1 MIQIQ
6 CLFSPAPRQV
16 VHINLS
22 LPLGSSVRDAL
33 AMLHSSPE
41 WMASQALSQASLASS
56 ANPDSFHQQGIWGRW
71 VTLNHGLKDGDRLE
85 IYRPLLVDPKL
96 ARKQRFKGQGKG
108 RTGLFARRRKG
119 SVAGY

>member
-22 LPLGSSVRDAL
+22 LPLGSLVRDAL
-33 AMLHSSPE
+33 VMLHSSPE
-41 WMASQALSQASLASS
+41 WMASQALNQSSPASS
-56 ANPDSFHQQGIWGRW
+56 HQQGIWGRL

-96 ARKQRFKGQGKG
+96 ARKQRFKRQGKG

-119 SVAGY
+119 AVAGY